1 VRSSSFPEIRP
12 ARGGRLGRVLAGGA
26 AVLLAGGL
34 LSACTAT
41 PYAAVVD
48 GRVISQSRLDS
59 ELSAI
64 VHNAGYL
71 KQISTSEKVRG
82 AGSGTYSA
90 SFVAAVLNQDVQLA
104 VVAHAVAARH
114 LRITAAER
122 TQATADLDSAYG
134 GAATFDAFPAAY
146 RARLLRAFAD
156 VTALEASLVGA
167 NLSSAHLKA
176 LYAADPSR
184 YGTICTSEA
193 LFSSNAAARTAARS
207 LAHGASF
214 DKAVAAAKA
223 AGTLGGE
230 GVVGCGTRAEY
241 QGSFSKAVA
250 TAVGRTATGSA
261 TGVVSTSQGPAIF
274 DVTAR
279 HNGTYAA
286 SARQIVASLLSS
298 AGGRLQRYID
308 HELEVTPIEV
318 NPADG
323 RLVRVKGV
331 PEVET
336 PSGPSK
342 AATSGFLAGA

>member
-1 VRSSSFPEIRP
+1 MQSLSLPETRS
-12 ARGGRLGRVLAGGA
+12 ALRGRVGRLFAGGA

-48 GRVISQSRLDS
+48 GRVISQSQLDS

-64 VHNAGYL
+64 VHNPGYL

-82 AGSGTYSA
+82 AGSHTYAA

-104 VVAHAVAARH
+104 LVAHAVAARH
-114 LRITAAER
+114 LRITAADR
-122 TQATADLDSAYG
+122 SQATADLDSAYG
-134 GAATFDAFPAAY
+134 GAATFDTFPASY
-146 RARLLRAFAD
+146 RAQLLRAFAD

-193 LFSSNAAARTAARS
+193 LFSSSAAARTAARS
-207 LAHGASF
+207 LAEGKSF
-214 DKAVAAAKA
+214 DTAVAAAKA

-241 QGSFSKAVA
+241 EGSFSKAVA
-250 TAVGRTATGSA
+250 DAVGRTATGSA

-279 HNGTYAA
+279 HTGTYAA
-286 SARQIVASLLSS
+286 SAKQIVASLLSS

-308 HELEVTPIEV
+308 HQLEVSSIQV

-323 RLVRVKGV
+323 RLVRVKGAR
-331 PEVET
+331 EVES

-342 AATSGFLAGA
+342 AATSGFLAES